1 MRIPRI
7 IPCIPNQSAQWE
19 TLLEDKRKH
28 TSQVAPTVG
37 LSERPGVLPVE
48 WFIFSFD
55 GFSNPRVFNTP
66 MPPIQ
71 VSQQV
76 FLPAHNQQ
84 ATTPRHYLAHL
95 TISLFINGRG
105 SGGFIFKWTTAQ
117 SGYNAPVMRD
127 CPPSFLLWILTTS
140 IRGRVF

>member
-7 IPCIPNQSAQWE
+7 IPCIPSQSAQWE

-37 LSERPGVLPVE
+37 LSERPGVLPLE
-48 WFIFSFD
+48 WFTFSFD
-55 GFSNPRVFNTP
+55 GFSNSHVFNTP
-66 MPPIQ
+66 MPPTQ
-71 VSQQV
+71 FSQKV
-76 FLPAHNQQ
+76 NHHR
-84 ATTPRHYLAHL
+84 ATIPRHYLAHL
-95 TISLFINGRG
+95 TVSLFIKGRG

-117 SGYNAPVMRD
+117 SGYNAPVIRD